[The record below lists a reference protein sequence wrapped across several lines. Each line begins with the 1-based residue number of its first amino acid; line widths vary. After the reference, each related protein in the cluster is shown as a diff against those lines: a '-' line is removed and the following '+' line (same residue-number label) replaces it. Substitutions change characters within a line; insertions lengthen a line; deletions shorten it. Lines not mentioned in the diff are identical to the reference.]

1 MLLNHEARKGS
12 VCLKTLNAT
21 TLAQLVPRVSEA
33 PLGSVIPAAL
43 AEQCGAG
50 GELAPR
56 HVRTQ
61 GTTSAVPLVTCVSR
75 QDWDVNPHLCGSLY
89 RLS

>member
-21 TLAQLVPRVSEA
+21 TLAQLVPRVSEV

-43 AEQCGAG
+43 AEQCGVG
-50 GELAPR
+50 GNWLR
-56 HVRTQ
+56 D
-61 GTTSAVPLVTCVSR
+61 TCVHR
-75 QDWDVNPHLCGSLY
+75 GQPQPSL
-89 RLS
+89 L